1 MIPKPIEI
9 LADAGSASLQAYNI
23 QENKSCDDEVKKI
36 TGKILKTFMDIII
49 RHLLF
54 LKYEYRSREH

>member
-1 MIPKPIEI
+1 MIPKPIEK
-9 LADAGSASLQAYNI
+9 LADAGGASLQAYNI

>member
-9 LADAGSASLQAYNI
+9 LADAGRASFQGYNI
-23 QENKSCDDEVKKI
+23 QENKSCHDEVKKI

>member
-1 MIPKPIEI
+1 MIPKPIEK
-9 LADAGSASLQAYNI
+9 LADAGSASIQAYNI
-23 QENKSCDDEVKKI
+23 QENKSCHDEVKKI

-54 LKYEYRSREH
+54 LKYEYRSRKH